1 MVWSHLLYDKLF
13 SNNICML
20 IIDLLYVT
28 QFLNNIY
35 VAFVVPDTGSSRKS
49 RNMFICFLQETLTHV
64 IDRHDIQL
72 DSVQRDLGIMTPD
85 MTQFGYNDSRHDH
98 VSTASSR
105 PGETHCHSQSSLYS
119 QSLQLGMQVWQAVL
133 ILPQPTQRDKIGV
146 SQLFTQ

>member
-28 QFLNNIY
+28 QFLNSIY

-49 RNMFICFLQETLTHV
+49 RNMFIYFLQETLTHV

-85 MTQFGYNDSRHDH
+85 MIMFQLRHH
-98 VSTASSR
+98 GPERLTVTVNPHSILNHCNLACR
-105 PGETHCHSQSSLYS
+105 CGRRYLYCHSPLNE
-119 QSLQLGMQVWQAVL
+119 
-133 ILPQPTQRDKIGV
+133 TR
-146 SQLFTQ
+146 